1 MITMRE
7 ILELAEKSLLAERAK
22 LERRKTRA
30 AEGMHEGA
38 TGARETYLNLVE
50 EIENVN
56 LKVDEIHELRGF

>member
-1 MITMRE
+1 MTGMITMRE

-38 TGARETYLNLVE
+38 TGCC
-50 EIENVN
+50 
-56 LKVDEIHELRGF
+56 